1 MSKRVIELFNQDGGR
16 MKTKLMIVLGILTLL
31 AACTPNKSVYTDP
44 GAHIIVNKGDQF
56 SIELPS
62 NITTGYS
69 WEFATSINTDY
80 LTVVQTD
87 YINPDTKLE
96 GAGGTQVWI
105 FKANQPGSTTIQ
117 LEYKRPWEVDVPAI
131 KTALFEVTIQ

>member
-1 MSKRVIELFNQDGGR
+1 

-31 AACTPNKSVYTDP
+31 AACTPNISVFTDP
-44 GAHIIVNKGDQF
+44 GTHIIVNKGDRF

-62 NITTGYS
+62 NATTGYS
-69 WEFATSINTDY
+69 WEFGTPIDTEY
-80 LTVVQTD
+80 LTFVKTD
-87 YINPDTKLE
+87 YINPDTTLV

-105 FKANQPGSTTIQ
+105 FETIQPGLTTIQ

-131 KTALFEVTIQ
+131 QTAQFDVTIQ